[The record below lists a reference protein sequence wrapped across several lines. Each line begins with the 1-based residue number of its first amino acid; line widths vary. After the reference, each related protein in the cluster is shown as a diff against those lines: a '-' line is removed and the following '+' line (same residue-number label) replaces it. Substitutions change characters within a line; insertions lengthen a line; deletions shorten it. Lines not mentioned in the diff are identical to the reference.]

1 MRLKGYIL
9 VPFFALLLVV
19 SPNVSIA
26 QEPLDI
32 RINSL
37 LERIRAL
44 ENEENPDFSPSISQR
59 NTNFTAAEI
68 NTDEQ
73 ISVEERLDTL
83 LFRLRN
89 LESSVPNI
97 AELQSDPDPST
108 KKNTESFL
116 KTESETK
123 NERRTA
129 EFSDRKSLAKPV
141 FIPPSKSSLPIE
153 NPPMDQ
159 ATETLEF
166 EDMDIRINKLL
177 NRLDRLEKTTTLTEE
192 EGDRVPQD
200 TIDLST
206 EVSANSSTLSFEEEN
221 TKEKIPELSLP
232 TSELSEESTRRNAFA
247 ESLTYEEV
255 KKEPKV
261 GSRVDE
267 LLRRLDNLEN
277 SWSMEKP
284 DFKNDPSEQA
294 ISESQT
300 KSEENPFP
308 DMDSF
313 EALETDSGN
322 ADEHERIQDTSG
334 VAVIAE
340 ETIIPV
346 ENKPSNEVEARLDFL
361 FKKLEKLEGAK
372 QRKQRAGQASKKDN
386 KLRRVETFTS
396 SRKPFDRESNPVM
409 NSAGNQPPFADP
421 KEKKISPR
429 KGWDLFVLRELA
441 LVHAPELLVKKA
453 QVSTSQQS
461 VPSIEFGDYPK
472 VKGKVSYNDYTK
484 IASFQTWDSE
494 PYGIISYGLEGSW
507 VLYDG
512 HKTRKQ
518 IKTAELEIQ
527 EAQWAL
533 VVEEQKVLRQL
544 IDHFF
549 DALSAQIETY
559 FLSGIDRLIRERL
572 RVYEKQVASG
582 IQDRML
588 LNKTMR
594 ELENLRSQHLTAE
607 HSVESAKTEISFL
620 INADNNFWAGY
631 QKFLSPPS
639 FFMNYK
645 FDPAKSPQV
654 ALGESGVQVAE
665 SRYEEIKTGMSPIL
679 ELTSKAGY
687 QGKNKIGIDSQ
698 GQEFSFGLSLTLP
711 ITDYYHTKS
720 KLLKA
725 REEVKQAEAKRHN
738 LLRQQ
743 ENQYQSELLKL
754 ELAEKNLLLQ
764 KELWSLQKNR
774 LDDMAFVSGRGLF
787 DKSSALLEE
796 EELLRRELSREQA
809 NIKTLRHKYLIDLIK

>member
-1 MRLKGYIL
+1 MSLKGFII
-9 VPFFALLLVV
+9 VPFFALLLGVLK
-19 SPNVSIA
+19 NVSIA

-37 LERIRAL
+37 LERINEL
-44 ENEENPDFSPSISQR
+44 EKGGNSDFSPSIPSEH
-59 NTNFTAAEI
+59 TNSTS
-68 NTDEQ
+68 TVVDSDEQ
-73 ISVEERLDTL
+73 ISVEERLNKL
-83 LFRLRN
+83 LFRLRS
-89 LESSVPNI
+89 LESNVPI
-97 AELQSDPDPST
+97 PST
-108 KKNTESFL
+108 TNNTEPFL
-116 KTESETK
+116 KTDSETK
-123 NERRTA
+123 KGPWVSEFPNE
-129 EFSDRKSLAKPV
+129 KSLGKSV
-141 FIPPSKSSLPIE
+141 LTPPSKTSLSREQLII
-153 NPPMDQ
+153 DQ
-159 ATETLEF
+159 ATGALEL

-177 NRLDRLEKTTTLTEE
+177 KRLDRLEKTTAVTEKAE
-192 EGDRVPQD
+192 DSVLAD
-200 TIDLST
+200 TIDLS
-206 EVSANSSTLSFEEEN
+206 
-221 TKEKIPELSLP
+221 PELSARSSTFGDEEEISKKKNPDQSLP
-232 TSELSEESTRRNAFA
+232 TNTLSERYKVGSALSEPLS
-247 ESLTYEEV
+247 SGEV
-255 KKEPKV
+255 KKEPEV

-267 LLRRLDNLEN
+267 LLKRLDGLEN
-277 SWSMEKP
+277 SWSIENSDLKS
-284 DFKNDPSEQA
+284 DPVEQA
-294 ISESQT
+294 NSVSLT
-300 KSEENPFP
+300 KPEPNPLP

-313 EALETDSGN
+313 EALSSDSENGEKTEGIQN
-322 ADEHERIQDTSG
+322 SSVVTIIADEK
-334 VAVIAE
+334 
-340 ETIIPV
+340 IIPV
-346 ENKPSNEVEARLDFL
+346 AGKPSNEVAARLDFL
-361 FKKLEKLEGAK
+361 LKKLEKLEDAK
-372 QRKQRAGQASKKDN
+372 QRQKRTDQTSKEDN
-386 KLRRVETFTS
+386 KLRFGETLISGRKS
-396 SRKPFDRESNPVM
+396 SDRGKSKLEKNP
-409 NSAGNQPPFADP
+409 AGKNPHLTVQE
-421 KEKKISPR
+421 EKKGSSR

-453 QVSTSQQS
+453 QVSTSEQS
-461 VPSIEFGDYPK
+461 MPSIEFSNYPN

-494 PYGIISYGLEGSW
+494 PYGIVSYGIEGSW

-512 HKTRKQ
+512 HKTRRQ
-518 IKTAELEIQ
+518 IKTAKLETE

-544 IDHFF
+544 VTHFF
-549 DALSAQIETY
+549 DALNAQLETY
-559 FLSGIDRLIRERL
+559 YLSGIDRLIRERL

-594 ELENLRSQHLTAE
+594 ELENLRSQHLSSE
-607 HSVESAKTEISFL
+607 HSVESAKSEISFL
-620 INADNNFWAGY
+620 INADKNFWKGSN
-631 QKFLSPPS
+631 KFLSPPN

-665 SRYEEIKTGMSPIL
+665 SRYEEIKTGMSPVL

-725 REEVKQAEAKRHN
+725 REEIKQAEASRHN

-743 ENQYQSELLKL
+743 ENQYQSELLQL

-774 LDDMAFVSGRGLF
+774 LDDMAFISGRGLF

-809 NIKTLRHKYLIDLIK
+809 KIKTLRHKYLIDLIK